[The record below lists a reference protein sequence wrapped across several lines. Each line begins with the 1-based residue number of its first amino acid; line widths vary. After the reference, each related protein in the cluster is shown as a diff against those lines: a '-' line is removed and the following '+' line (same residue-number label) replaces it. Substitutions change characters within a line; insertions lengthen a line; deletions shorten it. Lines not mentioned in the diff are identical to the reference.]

1 MSDLIFDVFFDF
13 FAVFEL
19 ESFVYFFCSTVLNH
33 AAKKSVG
40 PKMAVFRPFPSG
52 KKVKEK
58 KVTRT
63 TPLLLAVLG
72 VRQEV
77 PSRFKGM
84 HIVFYHPFQRPRPL
98 PYPHTGLFHT
108 KIVIAQRSEC
118 LVVNLEEALS
128 HPF

>member
-77 PSRFKGM
+77 PSRFKGI
-84 HIVFYHPFQRPRPL
+84 HIYRILPPFPKSPPSAAPSHRNI
-98 PYPHTGLFHT
+98 PH
-108 KIVIAQRSEC
+108 
-118 LVVNLEEALS
+118 
-128 HPF
+128 